1 MLDDKHL
8 LITGV
13 ADDRSIAHATAAAAQ
28 RAGAEVL
35 LAALP
40 RDLDRAVAAAATL
53 PRPVDVVP
61 ADLTDPNDLASLRDA
76 ICVRWGR
83 LDGALH
89 AVAFAPRPALH
100 GPLSAAAPEQV
111 GVAFQT
117 SSWSYAALAGVVA
130 DLSGPQGASLVG
142 LGFESSA
149 AWPTY
154 SWMGVCKAALESI
167 NRYVARDLGPRRIRS
182 NIVVAGPLRTRAAGG
197 IPGFELLVDAW
208 AERAPLPWDPTDA
221 APVADTICF
230 LLSDLAR
237 AITGDVVRVDGG
249 FHAVAAGG
257 ATEPTLALD
266 APLAPLAPEA
276 VTA

>member
-1 MLDDKHL
+1 MLTDKHL

-28 RAGAEVL
+28 RAGATVT

-40 RDLDRAVAAAATL
+40 RDLDRATEAAASL
-53 PRPVDVVP
+53 PGPVDLIA
-61 ADLTDPNDLASLRDA
+61 ADLTDPHDLDVLRTA
-76 ICVRWGR
+76 IADRWGR
-83 LDGALH
+83 LDGAVH
-89 AVAFAPRPALH
+89 AVAFAPRRALH
-100 GPLSAAAPEQV
+100 GPLTRASPDEVA
-111 GVAFQT
+111 VAFQT
-117 SSWSYAALAGVVA
+117 SSWSYAALAGIVA
-130 DLSGPQGASLVG
+130 DLAGPSGAALVG

-167 NRYVARDLGPRRIRS
+167 NRYVTRDLGPQRIRS
-182 NIVVAGPLRTRAAGG
+182 NIVVAGPLHTRAAGG
-197 IPGFELLVDAW
+197 IPGFDLLLDAW
-208 AERAPLPWDPTDA
+208 EERAPLPWDPTDA
-221 APVADTICF
+221 TPVADAICF

-237 AITGDVVRVDGG
+237 AITGTTVRVDGG

-257 ATEPTLALD
+257 AGGEAEPTLLLD
-266 APLAPLAPEA
+266 DAVA